1 MTGLAAGEGNWGTAG
16 GAVAQGSESEFNDQ
30 LMRAGD
36 NFTEGNAVAPGL
48 NLMVIRPAQ
57 W

>member
-1 MTGLAAGEGNWGTAG
+1 MTGLAKDQANWGTAG
-16 GAVAQGSESEFNDQ
+16 GAVAQGSASEFDDQ

-36 NFTEGNAVAPGL
+36 NLDEGNAVAPGL
-48 NLMVIRPAQ
+48 NLIVVRPAQ